1 MHIKKEGVFMNIQV
15 TFNPREMLKNIDRSI
30 LWDYVKD
37 TITDREKEEMGETI
51 YSADSDTLWEA
62 LELKLEQD
70 QKEVVIF
77 VESRVKSSEILKR
90 IDDEEILSY
99 IKDKSQYYIA
109 ENVEELME
117 QIKVSGCM
125 DEVTELF
132 EMKYTG

>member
-1 MHIKKEGVFMNIQV
+1 
-15 TFNPREMLKNIDRSI
+15 MLKNIDRSI

-37 TITDREKEEMGETI
+37 TITDQEKEEMGETI

-62 LELKLEQD
+62 LELKLEQE
-70 QKEVVIF
+70 QKEVAIF
-77 VESRVKSSEILKR
+77 VGSRVKSSEILKR

-99 IKDKSQYYIA
+99 IKDQSQYYIA
-109 ENVEELME
+109 ESVEELME

>member
-1 MHIKKEGVFMNIQV
+1 MNVQI
-15 TFNPREMLKNIDRSI
+15 TFNPKEMLKNIDRSI

-37 TITDREKEEMGETI
+37 TITDKEKEEMGETI

-62 LELKLEQD
+62 LELKLEQE
-70 QKEVVIF
+70 QKEVAIF

-90 IDDEEILSY
+90 IGDEEILSY
-99 IKDKSQYYIA
+99 IKDQSQYYIA
-109 ENVEELME
+109 ESVEELME

>member
-1 MHIKKEGVFMNIQV
+1 MNIQV